1 LWEVKSDGTNLH
13 PLLPGWSTPSS
24 ERNGIWTPDG
34 KYFLFSSSHGGTY
47 GLDTMY
53 VTANIWA
60 IRESS
65 GFFQRSAPQP
75 TQLTAGPMNTG
86 STRPSKDGK
95 RLFITGWQERG
106 QLVRYDA
113 KSHQFVPYLSGISAE
128 GLGFSRDGE
137 WVAYVTLPDGALW
150 RSKVDGSQRLQLSFP
165 PMQAALARW
174 SPDGRRIAFMA
185 RVPGK
190 PWKIH
195 LVSAEGGSPQQLLPG
210 ERNEAIPAWSPD
222 GNFLA
227 FGGAPFDEGG
237 TSGTMA
243 VQVLDMRT
251 RQVSTLPGSEGLF
264 APFWSPNGR
273 YISAQPQAQW
283 RKLMLFDFTTQKW
296 AELADMDVYYP
307 TWSHD
312 AKYIYF
318 DTPLRD
324 NPAIFRIRVSDHKV
338 EQLVSLKDFRLA
350 GGLVGAWFGL
360 APDDSPLLVRNV
372 GTQEIYALDW
382 DAP

>member
-1 LWEVKSDGTNLH
+1 
-13 PLLPGWSTPSS
+13 
-24 ERNGIWTPDG
+24 
-34 KYFLFSSSHGGTY
+34 
-47 GLDTMY
+47 
-53 VTANIWA
+53 
-60 IRESS
+60 
-65 GFFQRSAPQP
+65 
-75 TQLTAGPMNTG
+75 
-86 STRPSKDGK
+86 
-95 RLFITGWQERG
+95 
-106 QLVRYDA
+106 VRYDA